1 MTGAPSRDTS
11 SGISGITCDVSRAGA
26 IALDGTDLCA
36 WSNLALATQVG
47 PSA

>member
-1 MTGAPSRDTS
+1 LLQRLFTM
-11 SGISGITCDVSRAGA
+11 A

-47 PSA
+47 LSA